1 MLLQDKVVIVSG
13 IGPGL
18 GGELAMEAAL
28 QGAKLVIAA
37 RTPEKL
43 DGSEADIRAA
53 GLNNPILKVPT
64 DIADPAQCKRLV
76 EQTLAEYGRIDALIN
91 SAFNPGTFEPI
102 AQANLDG
109 WRAAM
114 EVNLFGTMNLTLEC
128 VPAMKEQG
136 GGSIVMINT
145 MVTRQPM
152 ATQGGYA
159 ASKGA
164 LASAT
169 AHLALEL
176 GPENIRVNSAFMG
189 WMWGPPVE
197 FYMKMM
203 KDTHPDGAAGVKA
216 GVEKGI
222 PLRRIPEDGDCAKV
236 AIFLASDYSNA
247 MTGAQLDVNGGQHI
261 PH

>member
-1 MLLQDKVVIVSG
+1 MLLKDKVVIVSG

-18 GGELAMEAAL
+18 GSELALEAAH
-28 QGAKLVIAA
+28 QGARLAIAA

-43 DGSEADIRAA
+43 DGSEAEIRAA
-53 GLNNPILKVPT
+53 GLDNPVLKVPT
-64 DIADPAQCKRLV
+64 DIADPAQCQHLV
-76 EQTLAEYGRIDALIN
+76 EATVSEYGRVDALIN

-102 AQANLDG
+102 AQANLEG

-114 EVNLFGTMNLTLEC
+114 DVNLFGTMQLTLAC
-128 VPAMKEQG
+128 VPVMQQQG
-136 GGSIVMINT
+136 GGNIVMINT
-145 MVTRQPM
+145 MVTRKPL

-159 ASKGA
+159 ASKAA

-169 AHLALEL
+169 AHLATEL
-176 GPENIRVNSAFMG
+176 GPDNIRVNSAFMG

-197 FYMKMM
+197 FYMEMM
-203 KDTHPDGAAGVKA
+203 KDTHPEGAAGAKA
-216 GVEKGI
+216 GVEQGI

-236 AIFLASDYSNA
+236 AIFLASDYSCA
-247 MTGAQLDVNGGQHI
+247 MTGAQLDVNGGEYM

>member
-18 GGELAMEAAL
+18 GGELALEAAK

-43 DGSEADIRAA
+43 DASEQEIRQA
-53 GLNNPILKVPT
+53 GLDNPVLKVPT
-64 DIADPAQCKRLV
+64 DIADRERCKNLV
-76 EQTLAEYGRIDALIN
+76 EKSLAEYGRIDALIN

-102 AQANLDG
+102 EQANLQG
-109 WRAAM
+109 WRDAM

-128 VPAMKEQG
+128 VPAMKKQG

-152 ATQGGYA
+152 ASQGGYA

-176 GPENIRVNSAFMG
+176 GPDNIRVNSTFMG

-197 FYMKMM
+197 FYMQMM

-216 GVEKGI
+216 GVEQGI

-247 MTGAQLDVNGGQHI
+247 MTGAQLDVNGGDHI

>member
-1 MLLQDKVVIVSG
+1 MLLKDKVVIVSG

-18 GGELAMEAAL
+18 GGELAMEAAR
-28 QGAKLVIAA
+28 QGAKLTIAA
-37 RTPEKL
+37 RTPAKL
-43 DGSEADIRAA
+43 DGAEQEIRAA
-53 GLNNPILKVPT
+53 GFDNPVLKVPT
-64 DIADPAQCKRLV
+64 DIADREQCKNLV
-76 EQTLAEYGRIDALIN
+76 EKTLAEYGRIDALIN

-102 AQANLDG
+102 EKANLEG
-109 WRAAM
+109 WRSAM

-128 VPAMKEQG
+128 VPCMKKQG
-136 GGSIVMINT
+136 GGAIVMINT
-145 MVTRQPM
+145 MVTRQAM

-159 ASKGA
+159 ASKAA
-164 LASAT
+164 LSSAT

-176 GPENIRVNSAFMG
+176 GPDNIRVNSAYMG

-197 FYMKMM
+197 FYMQMM

-247 MTGAQLDVNGGQHI
+247 MTGAQLDVNGGDHM